1 MVPGALPSY
10 WGQELQAGE
19 RGTRED
25 SKSRRHFCMEWF
37 YSTGNGSFWAL
48 LCCMS
53 SLRKHT
59 PLDIQGRN
67 ASNRPQE
74 GVGIDIG
81 VAGRSTPTDI
91 NADVQDRHP
100 SRNVAQR
107 REGGTGARAARWA
120 LCLLGLQVSSGTL
133 ARVLA
138 ENLGLHPRIHAST
151 AWVASDLNALG
162 HPGTEFVVLLP

>member
-1 MVPGALPSY
+1 MFNHGTGSPPSY

-19 RGTRED
+19 KRHERGQQIAASLLHGMVLFDRE
-25 SKSRRHFCMEWF
+25 WVVL
-37 YSTGNGSFWAL
+37 GIAL
-48 LCCMS
+48 LHVF
-53 SLRKHT
+53 SLEAH
-59 PLDIQGRN
+59 
-67 ASNRPQE
+67 ASGYPRARY
-74 GVGIDIG
+74 IDCNG
-81 VAGRSTPTDI
+81 VAGWSTPTDI

-120 LCLLGLQVSSGTL
+120 LCQLGLQVSSGTL

-151 AWVASDLNALG
+151 AWLASDLNALG